1 MLPKDY
7 ITVRFPQT
15 QDDES
20 YQLLELPPEI
30 LAQVEG
36 GAVVPLTIKGRPA
49 DDSVLCTTERTY
61 TLRAVSIS
69 NSLVVLRDAPER
81 ARTLAIRDICH
92 EVLECVPTAGRVERL
107 GTVLRESA
115 WTGLGDDGTGS
126 SGRKRK
132 RGVKRYTR
140 AQLESI
146 VQASDGELAVALK
159 EHNVLEVDGHMLLL
173 PPVHLAPLLG
183 ILLGIATAHGVL
195 GAPDADGVPT
205 ARVRAEAALDA
216 LAEHDVGAGLARG
229 VLGLFGV
236 VDDDEDEWTADVPA
250 AVRELGRGLLVGL
263 GDAKRPEDEFL
274 AEWRAQVGEA
284 FEPAVRLDALAGD
297 YLLSDA
303 PPSAFAAPGKLVS
316 FFPRA
321 ALPPDAAT
329 RFADLFLTRTAW
341 RPDDMIPF
349 LRGLFPAGDT
359 KARDKLVAKFV
370 RAVKGRDG
378 TWWHPRRTG

>member
-36 GAVVPLTIKGRPA
+36 GSVVPLTIKGRPA
-49 DDSVLCTTERTY
+49 DDSVLCTPDKTY
-61 TLRAVSIS
+61 TLRSVTIS
-69 NSLVVLRDAPER
+69 NSLVILRAPEE
-81 ARTLAIRDICH
+81 RTLAIRDICH
-92 EVLECVPTAGRVERL
+92 EVLECVPAAGRVERV
-107 GTVLRESA
+107 GVVLRESA
-115 WTGLGDDGTGS
+115 WRGLGAEEAANGS
-126 SGRKRK
+126 RKRK
-132 RGVKRYTR
+132 RDAAGKRYTR

-146 VQASDGELAVALK
+146 VQASDAELATALR
-159 EHNVLEVDGHMLLL
+159 EQNVVEVDGHMLLL
-173 PPVHLAPLLG
+173 PPAHLAPLLS

-195 GAPDADGVPT
+195 SDEPVGVSM
-205 ARVRAEAALDA
+205 RAEAAVDA
-216 LAEHDVGAGLARG
+216 LAEHDVAEGLSQA
-229 VLGLFGV
+229 VLRLFGA
-236 VDDDEDEWTADVPA
+236 VDDAHWTCDVSA

-263 GDAKRPEDEFL
+263 GDTKRPEDEFV
-274 AEWRAQVGEA
+274 AEWKTAAGEA
-284 FEPAVRLDALAGD
+284 FESAVDIQLLAGD
-297 YLLSDA
+297 YLLFDP

-316 FFPRA
+316 YFPRS
-321 ALPPDAAT
+321 ALPADAAT

-359 KARDKLVAKFV
+359 KARDKIVAKFV

-378 TWWHPRRTG
+378 TWWHPRRSG